1 MQEGSQ
7 FNRTGAFKQHYQ
19 TAEAEK
25 LSGAEME
32 VK

>member
-7 FNRTGAFKQHYQ
+7 FNRTDNFKQHYQ
-19 TAEAEK
+19 TPEVEK
-25 LSGAEME
+25 LSGAETE